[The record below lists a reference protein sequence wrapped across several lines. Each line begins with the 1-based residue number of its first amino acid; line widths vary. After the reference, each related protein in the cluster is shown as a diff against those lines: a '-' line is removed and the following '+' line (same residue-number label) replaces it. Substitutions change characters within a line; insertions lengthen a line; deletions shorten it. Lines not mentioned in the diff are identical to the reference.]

1 MPAPDAVLRDLRA
14 GLARIERGGPGH
26 AQPALSLSPLIDEHL
41 PGGGLARGALHEVQ
55 ATDAGAGLAFCA
67 LVLARTEGP
76 ILWIAPRPDSVWA
89 PGSVA
94 LGLGPDRLL
103 IAHYKTAADGLWT
116 MEKALRCPALGGAV
130 LELDRLD
137 MTATRRLQLA
147 AEGSPRIGLLLRNAA
162 GHGPSS
168 AVTRWR
174 VGSLPDA
181 AARPRWQLELL
192 RCRAGRP
199 ASWQARWAAGQL
211 EVDGAPLARPA

>member
-1 MPAPDAVLRDLRA
+1 
-14 GLARIERGGPGH
+14 
-26 AQPALSLSPLIDEHL
+26 LSPAIDEHL

-55 ATDAGAGLAFCA
+55 ATDAGAGLSFCA
-67 LVLARTEGP
+67 LALARTEGP
-76 ILWIAPRPDSVWA
+76 ILWISARPDSVWA
-89 PGSVA
+89 AGSQA

-103 IAHYKTAADGLWT
+103 LAHSKTPADGLWT
-116 MEKALRCPALGGAV
+116 MEEALRCPALGGAV

-162 GHGPSS
+162 EHGPSS
-168 AVTRWR
+168 AVTHWR

-181 AARPRWQLELL
+181 AARPRWQLDLL

-199 ASWQARWAAGQL
+199 ASWQARWEVGQL
-211 EVDGAPLARPA
+211 QVEGAPLAHPA